1 MTGANPPDREAQQ
14 RKPSP
19 LAEVAADRLR
29 EITAAAMADLDCAI
43 AVGTGHADEAERRR
57 AMRREIRRRDI
68 EIARIST
75 LEAVVHTTEYIAGR
89 LPNWKCDVFAHVKD
103 PLASL
108 ANLNRALIQ
117 LTLAEDRLD
126 ESDIERAER
135 LKAEAEAKARAERE
149 AEREAET
156 ARAETEAQIRRA
168 ENKRQVQQTVRAI
181 TISGLKLPFAS
192 REKLLADLFRELES
206 EEVYHDDPAET
217 VADLCVRLG
226 IAANGTD
233 LKPVLERRAALAEL
247 ARAHIEAL
255 RGLHPRDDED
265 EPAADEAVM
274 AFAHAAKAQGPL
286 N

>member
-1 MTGANPPDREAQQ
+1 MTGTNPPDRETQQ

-19 LAEVAADRLR
+19 LAEAAADRLR
-29 EITAAAMADLDCAI
+29 EITVAATADPDCAI

-68 EIARIST
+68 EIARIAS

-89 LPNWKCDVFAHVKD
+89 LPNWKCDVFQHVKD

-117 LTLAEDRLD
+117 LTLAEDRFD
-126 ESDIERAER
+126 ESDAERAER
-135 LKAEAEAKARAERE
+135 VRAEAEAKARAERE

-156 ARAETEAQIRRA
+156 ARASTEAQIRRA
-168 ENKRQVQQTVRAI
+168 ENKRQVQQTVRAV
-181 TISGLKLPFAS
+181 TIAGLKLPFAS
-192 REKLLADLFRELES
+192 REKLLAELFEELEA
-206 EEVYHDDPAET
+206 EDVYDDDPAET

-226 IAANGTD
+226 IAANTTD
-233 LKPVLERRAALAEL
+233 LKPILERRAALAEL
-247 ARAHIEAL
+247 ARTHIEAL
-255 RGLHPRDDED
+255 RGAHPLDEDDE
-265 EPAADEAVM
+265 PTSDEAIA
-274 AFAHAAKAQGPL
+274 AFAHAAKAQGPP